1 MARKIDS
8 AAGTGLLL
16 LILFG
21 CAGSVLP
28 PTQTP
33 RSSPTPAAP
42 PNVSPTAQ
50 ATPVHS
56 TEPDGTPALEGF
68 PATVHGLPVMT
79 VTQAQHLAAAETLDG
94 RLIAV
99 GGYWMQFALPC
110 AFMPHEALL
119 TGFCT
124 GSQFGDTA
132 DDVRDY
138 TGGGVFNWLG
148 TDFGARNGKRRLAL
162 DHVR

>member
-16 LILFG
+16 LILVG

-33 RSSPTPAAP
+33 RSSPPPAAP

-79 VTQAQHLAAAETLDG
+79 VAQAQHLAAADTLDHAWCVAESLHVPAQQPG
-94 RLIAV
+94 QVVAPHLHGIDDIAGDSV
-99 GGYWMQFALPC
+99 IHC
-110 AFMPHEALL
+110 STLL
-119 TGFCT
+119 LGDNAAKATCYFP
-124 GSQFGDTA
+124 GS
-132 DDVRDY
+132 R
-138 TGGGVFNWLG
+138 
-148 TDFGARNGKRRLAL
+148 
-162 DHVR
+162 